1 MDVDVAVA
9 VGFGVGG
16 IENEHLV
23 KLFRTLRPIF
33 EHGPHRGIPVYV
45 RVFPLDVVVLGVL
58 EGQILHG
65 FHQTGVHFPDP
76 GPFGTVEDEFLGRAG
91 VPVFDQHLFHGILY
105 LLHGRRGLAELRLEF
120 LGYPVGQGERGL
132 VVVPADRLGGLV
144 DRIRDLFDVER
155 TGAAVSF
162 RDAGNHVASPL
173 IGISVGTIY
182 CVPNRNPE
190 TIINNI

>member
-1 MDVDVAVA
+1 MAV
-9 VGFGVGG
+9 
-16 IENEHLV
+16 
-23 KLFRTLRPIF
+23 P
-33 EHGPHRGIPVYV
+33 
-45 RVFPLDVVVLGVL
+45 
-58 EGQILHG
+58 
-65 FHQTGVHFPDP
+65 
-76 GPFGTVEDEFLGRAG
+76 G

-182 CVPNRNPE
+182 CVSNRNPE